1 MMGSFFSLQNWQS
14 LLKSD
19 FNRGYLCALALVG
32 GLIVILMILKFVW
45 WLIFRER
52 GCSRLT
58 IRRDDGDVVVSRSAI
73 CAAIGGALKGI
84 AALKVRKLRIF
95 QRGKNYSITLL
106 SSFDG
111 SVSVAELVEK
121 VKPLV
126 MGTLRDTFGIDNV
139 RRVKVV
145 VEELDNEDDEDDEDG
160 GDARRTA
167 QAPVAATL
175 PMPAND
181 VNTGL

>member
-1 MMGSFFSLQNWQS
+1 MMERLFSLQSWQM
-14 LLKSD
+14 LLRSD
-19 FNRGYLCALALVG
+19 FNRGYLCALALVAA
-32 GLIVILMILKFVW
+32 LIVIMMIVRFIW

-52 GCSRLT
+52 SCSRLT

-73 CAAIGGALKGI
+73 CAAIGGVLKEI

-111 SVSVAELVEK
+111 SVSVAELVER

-126 MGTLRDTFGIDNV
+126 TGTLRDTFGIENV

-145 VEELDNEDDEDDEDG
+145 VEELDNGEDEEEEDG
-160 GDARRTA
+160 RAVA
-167 QAPVAATL
+167 SAAVPVPL
-175 PMPAND
+175 PTNV